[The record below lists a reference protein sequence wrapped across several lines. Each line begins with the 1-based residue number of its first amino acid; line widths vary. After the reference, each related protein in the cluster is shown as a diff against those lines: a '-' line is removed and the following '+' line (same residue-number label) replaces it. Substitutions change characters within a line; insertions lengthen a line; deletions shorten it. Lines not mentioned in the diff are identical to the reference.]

1 MKCAALVPAYH
12 GRTAREGSAHAGRQ
26 TGTKEWRA
34 ARGELGTQPHDSA
47 AEAAAGAS
55 DVATAAVA
63 RNNTTALTSNPSL
76 HSHKLDDMSVAQ
88 SVLESVASAA
98 SAGKNQQVSATA
110 AENGVTQTPLQSG
123 ASAPALQALAAPR
136 KLLSSA
142 MHAALSQPDRQRADG
157 QQEDALSVSMQ
168 ERLQIA
174 ENGKRA
180 AKVKDAFATAVQQEF
195 MRLMAAGGI
204 TANEAANLALKH
216 AVAQQQH
223 VQA

>member
-1 MKCAALVPAYH
+1 MSVPDCH
-12 GRTAREGSAHAGRQ
+12 GRTARGGFAGAGRQ
-26 TGTKEWRA
+26 TGTVEWRA
-34 ARGELGTQPHDSA
+34 ARGELGTQTSDGI

-55 DVATAAVA
+55 DAASAAVA

-98 SAGKNQQVSATA
+98 LAGKGERVTATA
-110 AENGVTQTPLQSG
+110 AQNGVAQTPLQSG
-123 ASAPALQALAAPR
+123 AAIPALQVLAAPR

-142 MHAALSQPDRQRADG
+142 THAGQPERQTADG
-157 QQEDALSVSMQ
+157 PREDALSITLQ
-168 ERLQIA
+168 DRLRIA
-174 ENGKRA
+174 EDGSRA
-180 AKVKDAFATAVQQEF
+180 AKVKDAFAAAVQQEF